1 MVAIVVIAA
10 AAGTATVAIA
20 SIRNISETF
29 SILHTDPSSSSSSSI
44 LSQYVSSS
52 NTLAIPNKSSKE
64 IISDLEQLKRKELME
79 LFLLCDAP
87 TDEDMK
93 SNAKAKA
100 KDSCDSRYGGEW
112 DGILMDNNEIMTP
125 IASFITNS
133 VFGIRH
139 GGKWAGKQ
147 LNFSS
152 LSSSSKDD
160 NGSNNSNSNSNSN
173 SNIGI
178 NRFYSTQDN
187 VDIDID
193 IELEHSF
200 AISIAPSS
208 LRRRRNDNDDGNSKS
223 IMLNYSPYQGILS
236 PWKTMV
242 DELRVLK
249 PPSLNTSKSKSR
261 KDDRGIL
268 LCVGS
273 MAWTGGY
280 WNGTPFLL
288 VQRD

>member
-1 MVAIVVIAA
+1 
-10 AAGTATVAIA
+10 
-20 SIRNISETF
+20 
-29 SILHTDPSSSSSSSI
+29 
-44 LSQYVSSS
+44 
-52 NTLAIPNKSSKE
+52 
-64 IISDLEQLKRKELME
+64 ME

-87 TDEDMK
+87 TDDDM
-93 SNAKAKA
+93 
-100 KDSCDSRYGGEW
+100 DDFDCRYSGAW
-112 DGILMDNNEIMTP
+112 DGTLLDNNEFMTP
-125 IASFITNS
+125 IANFITNS
-133 VFGIRH
+133 LFGIRH

-147 LNFSS
+147 LNMMSS

-160 NGSNNSNSNSNSN
+160 NGNNNNNSNN

-178 NRFYSTQDN
+178 NRFYSTRTKNNDEDQDGIN
-187 VDIDID
+187 VD

-208 LRRRRNDNDDGNSKS
+208 LRRRRRRVDDDDDGNNDDDDDSKKS

-242 DELRVLK
+242 DELRVLR
-249 PPSLNTSKSKSR
+249 PPPPPLNTSKSRKDKSTSTSSTR
-261 KDDRGIL
+261 NKGNNNNNDDDSDDDEDDRGIL

-273 MAWTGGY
+273 MAWSGGY

>member
-1 MVAIVVIAA
+1 
-10 AAGTATVAIA
+10 
-20 SIRNISETF
+20 
-29 SILHTDPSSSSSSSI
+29 
-44 LSQYVSSS
+44 
-52 NTLAIPNKSSKE
+52 
-64 IISDLEQLKRKELME
+64 ME

-87 TDEDMK
+87 TDDDM
-93 SNAKAKA
+93 
-100 KDSCDSRYGGEW
+100 DDFDCRYSGAW
-112 DGILMDNNEIMTP
+112 DGTLLDDNEVMTP
-125 IASFITNS
+125 IANFITNS
-133 VFGIRH
+133 LFGIRH

-147 LNFSS
+147 LNMMSS

-160 NGSNNSNSNSNSN
+160 NGNNNNNN

-178 NRFYSTQDN
+178 NRFYSTRTKNNDEDQDGIN
-187 VDIDID
+187 VD

-208 LRRRRNDNDDGNSKS
+208 LRRRRRRVDDDDGNNDDDSKKS

-242 DELRVLK
+242 DELRVLR
-249 PPSLNTSKSKSR
+249 PPPPPLNTSKSRKGKSTSTSSTR
-261 KDDRGIL
+261 NKGNNNNDDDDSDDDEDDRGIL

-273 MAWTGGY
+273 MAWSGGY